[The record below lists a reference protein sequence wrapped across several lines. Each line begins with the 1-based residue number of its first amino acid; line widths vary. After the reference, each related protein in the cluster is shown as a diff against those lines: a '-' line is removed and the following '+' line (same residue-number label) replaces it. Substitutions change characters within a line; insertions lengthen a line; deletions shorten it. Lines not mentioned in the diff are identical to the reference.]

1 MRLTNTDTSQ
11 AFTLSSTGG
20 VWGMPSTELPPT
32 AWAWDPTLGSYVEVA
47 FANYSS
53 FSLGVAYEC
62 SSTFTGPG
70 CATGPYTF
78 TFGGISFSN
87 QFQLAAGGSIE
98 YEYGHFTPTTGTAPV
113 GSYTLYNAPL
123 MLVINGT
130 AQDGRNLTG
139 LLTLANSCSGTL
151 SDCVATGQAF
161 TRTVLAVRGTR
172 PADADGPWP
181 AGSDRATAAPPPTD
195 REQAVPQPGRRSAAP
210 AAPGC
215 AGRQNR
221 HLAEAAAVL
230 AGPVLGPD
238 RHLGRLAAD
247 EVPPQQ
253 RRRLE
258 GSPPSSSRRDAAAQR
273 SSAAGQPGA
282 TRAAHRAPHAPP
294 RRGPPAPAPTR
305 PPAP

>member
-1 MRLTNTDTSQ
+1 MPDALFRCKHIAAFTAMSLALASTQANAQASASALKIEFLSPTGTASPTDAIPVYMRLTNTDTSQ

-32 AWAWDPTLGSYVEVA
+32 AWSWDPTLGSYVEVA

-161 TRTVLAVRGTR
+161 TRTVLAVPEPGQLTLMSLGLL
-172 PADADGPWP
+172 AL
-181 AGSDRATAAPPPTD
+181 TA
-195 REQAVPQPGRRSAAP
+195 
-210 AAPGC
+210 
-215 AGRQNR
+215 RQ
-221 HLAEAAAVL
+221 L
-230 AGPVLGPD
+230 
-238 RHLGRLAAD
+238 
-247 EVPPQQ
+247 
-253 RRRLE
+253 RRR
-258 GSPPSSSRRDAAAQR
+258 RD
-273 SSAAGQPGA
+273 
-282 TRAAHRAPHAPP
+282 
-294 RRGPPAPAPTR
+294 
-305 PPAP
+305 